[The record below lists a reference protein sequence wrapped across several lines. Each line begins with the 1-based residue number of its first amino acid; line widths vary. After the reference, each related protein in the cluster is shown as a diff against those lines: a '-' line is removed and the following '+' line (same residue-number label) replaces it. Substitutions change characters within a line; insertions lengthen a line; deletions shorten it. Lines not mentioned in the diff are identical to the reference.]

1 MAQNSFRSRLPTK
14 PSRTPPR
21 VATTLVAPGTA
32 YSELKIYAR
41 DLQEYG
47 LEKLAKETVLQFA
60 NGETHEALAG
70 KVFDRSTSSPRAPAS
85 NEQIDYNKAQT
96 QNQYLVTL
104 RTHDEY
110 DEPSEVLPLT
120 ACVNDTVLAALES
133 YTSLVSSVAFDF
145 KADAWTLRVAPEDAP
160 LPIGW
165 ATGKDVAPY
174 DLVNLPP
181 GVPFQKEE
189 QNKVLFAVGGKAM
202 KKLCKVHKL
211 DYFKQLIVR
220 YLEHD
225 FKNHHSNVEECH
237 VLFGFSNYVHFSY
250 HQDSK
255 DLTSGSAVKLSFIF
269 NLSPGRSSMSVA
281 GSQDYVY
288 KFPGACSAFYSD
300 LFHCSGDAEMRTVKV
315 AFFVTLSEKA
325 SSSVVDLAAEEEKP
339 RMEDQ
344 DKPASSLVLLPAV
357 LPPSGE
363 QKSEQ
368 EHGGVT
374 GV

>member
-47 LEKLAKETVLQFA
+47 LEKLAKETVVKFA

-160 LPIGW
+160 PSQRLGDWEGRRTIRLGEP
-165 ATGKDVAPY
+165 AARRS
-174 DLVNLPP
+174 
-181 GVPFQKEE
+181 VPERGTE
-189 QNKVLFAVGGKAM
+189 Q
-202 KKLCKVHKL
+202 
-211 DYFKQLIVR
+211 
-220 YLEHD
+220 
-225 FKNHHSNVEECH
+225 
-237 VLFGFSNYVHFSY
+237 GFVC
-250 HQDSK
+250 
-255 DLTSGSAVKLSFIF
+255 
-269 NLSPGRSSMSVA
+269 R
-281 GSQDYVY
+281 
-288 KFPGACSAFYSD
+288 
-300 LFHCSGDAEMRTVKV
+300 RW
-315 AFFVTLSEKA
+315 
-325 SSSVVDLAAEEEKP
+325 
-339 RMEDQ
+339 
-344 DKPASSLVLLPAV
+344 
-357 LPPSGE
+357 
-363 QKSEQ
+363 
-368 EHGGVT
+368 
-374 GV
+374 